1 MVKLAE
7 ISKHTDFHT
16 MNLRLISLV
25 LTLVCA
31 FFASCSPYDERP
43 KKKPIRKTAQNS
55 VTSPAQQN
63 LQQKRDELKAK
74 QEAQV
79 TQEAQAPTEQIPT
92 NIAPPG
98 NSTQPA
104 PTITPPPAPEVK
116 RPEYKFANKVP
127 GKDGFVFSPYNNKV
141 VDVRDIPSGTL
152 VQDPTYTG
160 DGKGYFRV
168 P

>member
-1 MVKLAE
+1 
-7 ISKHTDFHT
+7 

-31 FFASCSPYDERP
+31 FFVSCSPYDERP
-43 KKKPIRKTAQNS
+43 KKKPIRKPAQSS

-63 LQQKRDELKAK
+63 LQQQRDELKTK

-79 TQEAQAPTEQIPT
+79 TQAPTEQIPT

-104 PTITPPPAPEVK
+104 PTITPPSAPEVK